1 MGLKTFLRHLCYSYS
16 CCYFTI
22 GIFYREASPIFAY
35 FHLSVLTAM
44 NIYICMYGI
53 FDIDRLI
60 DISDRFD
67 PPSLEDILIY
77 ITV

>member
-1 MGLKTFLRHLCYSYS
+1 MRLKTFLPSSLLFLFLLLFHNNRDFLSRGVPDIC
-16 CCYFTI
+16 
-22 GIFYREASPIFAY
+22 IFSFERSNSDEY
-35 FHLSVLTAM
+35 
-44 NIYICMYGI
+44 IYMYGI

>member
-1 MGLKTFLRHLCYSYS
+1 
-16 CCYFTI
+16 
-22 GIFYREASPIFAY
+22 
-35 FHLSVLTAM
+35 M

>member
-1 MGLKTFLRHLCYSYS
+1 MRLKIFLPSSLLFLFLLLFHNRDFLSRGVPDIC
-16 CCYFTI
+16 
-22 GIFYREASPIFAY
+22 IFSFERSNSDEY
-35 FHLSVLTAM
+35 
-44 NIYICMYGI
+44 IYMYGI

>member
-1 MGLKTFLRHLCYSYS
+1 MRLKIFLPSSLLFLFLLLFHNRDFLSRGVPDIC
-16 CCYFTI
+16 
-22 GIFYREASPIFAY
+22 IFSFERSNTDEY
-35 FHLSVLTAM
+35 
-44 NIYICMYGI
+44 MYGI